1 MINQFF
7 KDPKTILRMHEGPI
21 GTHINIYAKFLCDQ
35 GYSRQSSCSQ
45 LRLIA
50 NFSKWLQLQN
60 IKVEDIS
67 HKIIDKYLKY
77 RKQFVKINRG
87 DQFALNR
94 LLDILDGLG
103 ISCRKVLNKAKS
115 EYQQV
120 EDDFKNYL
128 FNERNLAPATVVNYL
143 PIVHKFLFERFGN
156 NPIRFNSLHA
166 RDITGFILRHASNYS
181 NKRAQLMVTAI
192 RGFLRYLLLQKKI
205 ITDLSACVPTV
216 PCWQLSTI
224 PKYLQPEQVQTILKY
239 CNNRQAP
246 VGIRN
251 YAILL
256 LLARLGLRACE
267 VIAIEL
273 EDIEWETGHINIRGK
288 GGGKVRF
295 PLPKDVGEAIADYL
309 KNGRP
314 RCLTRHVFVRQ
325 YAPIRKIGNSSTI
338 SSIVRRAI
346 IHTGINSHHKGAHLF
361 RHTLATQMLRQGAS
375 LAEIG
380 ELLRHQSP
388 KTTLIYAKVDITA
401 LKILAQPWPGGDL

>member
-21 GTHINIYAKFLCDQ
+21 GPHINIYAKFLYDQ
-35 GYSRQSSCSQ
+35 GYSRQSSCCQ
-45 LRLIA
+45 IRLIA
-50 NFSKWLQLQN
+50 NFSRWLQQQD
-60 IKVEDIS
+60 IKVKDI
-67 HKIIDKYLKY
+67 KKKTIAKYLKY
-77 RKQFVKINRG
+77 RKQFVKIKRG
-87 DQFALNR
+87 DHFVLNR
-94 LLDILDGLG
+94 LLDILGEMG
-103 ISCRKVLNKAKS
+103 ISDGKVLDKVKN
-115 EYQQV
+115 EYQQE
-120 EDDFKNYL
+120 EDEYKNYL
-128 FNERNLAPATVVNYL
+128 FNERNLTPATVINYL

-166 RDITGFILRHASNYS
+166 RDITGFILRHASNHS

-192 RGFLRYLLLQKKI
+192 RGFLKYLLLQKKI

-224 PKYLQPEQVQTILKY
+224 PKYLQPEQVQTILRY

-267 VIAIEL
+267 VTAIEL

-295 PLPKDVGEAIADYL
+295 PLPQDVGEAIADYL

-314 RCLTRHVFVRQ
+314 QCMSRHIFVRQ
-325 YAPIRKIGNSSTI
+325 YAPIRKIGNSTTI

-346 IHTGINSHHKGAHLF
+346 EQTGIKSYYKGAHLF
-361 RHTLATQMLRQGAS
+361 RHYVES
-375 LAEIG
+375 
-380 ELLRHQSP
+380 
-388 KTTLIYAKVDITA
+388 DIM
-401 LKILAQPWPGGDL
+401 GSEV